1 MKTTI
6 QELESHLE
14 AGLSKLRSPEYKP
27 LEAFLL
33 PLVPQNYRAH
43 VSLLDKSGRKK
54 KKNAS
59 ADNWSPESG
68 EIRIYF
74 EPVNPLSSESL
85 ASSENLA
92 SASIPEAKLSKPET
106 AVASDPIFD
115 LARALDRAESRPG
128 YDFVALKWF
137 RDVFLPAEGLGWTQA
152 DSVRQ
157 DVLRQAI
164 EKRIVLTGKVPNP
177 KSPQFPVT
185 SIRLNRLLPE
195 TKAILGGDATSGSD
209 FDPVEIRGESLSKTV
224 LRERR

>member
-14 AGLSKLRSPEYKP
+14 VGLSKLRSPEYKP
-27 LEAFLL
+27 LEAYLL
-33 PLVPQNYRAH
+33 PLVPQNYRVH

-74 EPVNPLSSESL
+74 EAVNPSSP
-85 ASSENLA
+85 ENLA
-92 SASIPEAKLSKPET
+92 SVPIPQTRLSKPKT
-106 AVASDPIFD
+106 AVPSDPISD

-152 DSVRQ
+152 DSMRQ

-164 EKRIVLTGKVPNP
+164 EKRIVLTSKVPNP

-185 SIRLNRLLPE
+185 AIRLNRLLQE
-195 TKAILGGDATSGSD
+195 TQIILGGETASGCG
-209 FDPVEIRGESLSKTV
+209 FEPVEIRGESLSETV